1 MLTGIQTLDAF
12 ELENQRVFLRT
23 HLDVPVSKAGKVEDD
38 APIERLIQTIGE
50 LEKRGARVIVASRF
64 RDPKGE
70 QPGLPNEKAPSIEP
84 VLVRLAELGKLE
96 VHLPDS
102 ATSEALRKVIEG
114 LRPGRVCCLPN
125 LAGEDDTGPQADAF
139 AHALLPHI
147 DLYVADSLRPLAY
160 SSATTTI
167 LPRLVDRRAA
177 GPGLWAELSAFARLR
192 SSIDS
197 PRLLIWGGNSL
208 KARSDELLALLPNFH
223 RVALVG
229 VAANTMVAA
238 LGGALGAT
246 SFESDFL
253 AGARTLADKLG
264 DKLVLPVDFAVGSDP
279 RAQSSDIASA
289 SHVPEGKMALDLG
302 PKSRE
307 LLTREIERAGAVVW
321 SGTVGFYRN
330 PEFSVGTRTTID
342 ALSAS
347 SAFTVVVGD
356 DSVASVRATRGDSP
370 ISIDCISDGGK
381 SALALLLDKKLPG
394 LEALRGTLT

>member
-1 MLTGIQTLDAF
+1 MLAGIQTLDAF
-12 ELENQRVFLRT
+12 ELENQRVFVRT
-23 HLDVPVSKAGKVEDD
+23 HLDVPVSKAGTIEDD
-38 APIERLIQTIGE
+38 GPIERLIQTIGE
-50 LEKRGARVIVASRF
+50 LEKRGARVIIASRF
-64 RDPKGE
+64 RDPKSE
-70 QPGLPNEKAPSIEP
+70 EPGPPNEKAPSIEP
-84 VLVRLAELGKLE
+84 VLARLAELGKLE
-96 VHLPDS
+96 VHLPDG
-102 ATSEALRKVIEG
+102 ATSEALKKIIEG

-125 LAGEDDTGPQADAF
+125 LAAEDDVGPQADTF
-139 AHALLPHI
+139 AHALSSHV
-147 DLYVADSLRPLAY
+147 DLYVADSLRPLAHP
-160 SSATTTI
+160 SATTTI
-167 LPRLVDRRAA
+167 LPRLLDRRCA
-177 GPGLWAELSAFARLR
+177 GPNLWAELSAFARLR

-246 SFESDFL
+246 SYEPEFL

-264 DKLVLPVDFAVGSDP
+264 DRLILPADFMVGTDP
-279 RAQSSDIASA
+279 RALSSDVAPA

-307 LLTREIERAGAVVW
+307 LLAREIDRAGAVVW

-330 PEFSVGTRTTID
+330 PEFSAGTRSTIE
-342 ALSAS
+342 ALAAA

-356 DSVASVRATRGDSP
+356 DSVASVRATRGDTP